1 MKRDSKK
8 LADRLGISHEDCVRL
23 YGDEGEF
30 YFHEDGDMGQTN
42 TDDIVNYNSPPS
54 TQPGLWCDWT
64 YNPQDNA
71 IEWNGSEKTYDSEE
85 WINYI
90 SKILYPRGYSLNGS
104 IYYEG
109 EELGDVGVI
118 KVNGS
123 QTVNLHGSCIYSIE
137 QVNKMKVKDLR
148 EALRSFGESTEGTK
162 PKLKERMINLITC

>member
-1 MKRDSKK
+1 MGYRTDFSGNLQIFDKNGKRTKLDDETANLIIKLSKTRRMKRDSKK
-8 LADRLGISHEDCVRL
+8 LADRLGISYEDCVRL

-30 YFHEDGDMGQTN
+30 YFHEDGDMGQTHM
-42 TDDIVNYNSPPS
+42 DDIVNYNSPPS

-90 SKILYPRGYSLNGS
+90 SKILSPRGYTLNGS

-118 KVNGS
+118 KVKGS
-123 QTVNLHGSCIYSIE
+123 QTVNLI
-137 QVNKMKVKDLR
+137 
-148 EALRSFGESTEGTK
+148 A
-162 PKLKERMINLITC
+162 